1 MAFGE
6 HIRMSD
12 IVIEA
17 RNLTKRYGNV
27 EALKGISFEVRRG
40 EVLGFLGPNGAGKTT
55 TMKILTCFIAPTDGT
70 ALVNGCD
77 IFEDSLGARSALGY
91 LPESTPLY
99 TEMIVEEYLAFVA
112 DMRRLDDPKAIDRV
126 LEETGLQDVRNKEIR
141 ALSKGYR
148 QRVGLAQALI
158 HEPPILILDEPLS
171 GLDPNQASEIRE
183 LIKRIG
189 QERTVILSTHNLA
202 EVQLPVIACSLSRT
216 ASWLRTIP
224 PTTFGPRLER
234 AS

>member
-1 MAFGE
+1 
-6 HIRMSD
+6 MSD

-17 RNLTKRYGNV
+17 RNPTKRYGNV

-40 EVLGFLGPNGAGKTT
+40 EVLGFRPNGAGKTT

-126 LEETGLQDVRNKEIR
+126 LEETGLQDVRNKERFRRSPRGIGNE
-141 ALSKGYR
+141 STW
-148 QRVGLAQALI
+148 
-158 HEPPILILDEPLS
+158 H
-171 GLDPNQASEIRE
+171 
-183 LIKRIG
+183 KR
-189 QERTVILSTHNLA
+189 
-202 EVQLPVIACSLSRT
+202 
-216 ASWLRTIP
+216 
-224 PTTFGPRLER
+224 
-234 AS
+234 